1 MKTTDLN
8 DLLATIEAVRSEM
21 HPELS
26 PDFLISVVEA
36 EQAHLDDELEAVK
49 KIERALNA
57 LLGSEMPR

>member
-8 DLLATIEAVRSEM
+8 DLLATIEAVRSET

-26 PDFLISVVEA
+26 PEFLISVVEA
-36 EQAHLDDELEAVK
+36 EQAHLDDEPEAVK